1 MLKPF
6 SVRQLLAGVD
16 TINTTVNGKNVVV
29 AAEAK
34 EDVCLGG
41 INNFKFYITKLD
53 GAYSVRPVDQP
64 TKYLYALNGKLGFTT
79 DTSKALPVTVGEG
92 NPTSNESID
101 NAVFFY
107 RSNRQRRF
115 RNDPRRSRRDGLC
128 SQLIGYAVGRDSCHF
143 R

>member
-1 MLKPF
+1 M
-6 SVRQLLAGVD
+6 
-16 TINTTVNGKNVVV
+16 VV

-53 GAYSVRPVDQP
+53 GGYSVRPVDQP
-64 TKYLYALNGKLGFTT
+64 TKYLYALNGKLGFTS
-79 DTSKALPVTVGEG
+79 DASKALPVTVGEG

-101 NAVFFY
+101 NSASSSIVVTG
-107 RSNRQRRF
+107 NRRF
-115 RNDPRRSRRDGLC
+115 RNDPRRSRRDCLC